1 MARRKHHEEHTN
13 AEAWAIP
20 YADLMTLLL
29 AFFVVMY
36 AISSLNEGK
45 YRVLA
50 DSLSSAFGGPPRT
63 VSPIQLGQTQLRGS
77 AFDRPSIQTAAAK
90 AGPAA
95 ATPVNAPRMLQVLDV
110 PSLGRQPTLA
120 EAHAARIQAESRRQM
135 ELRVLGRRIQEAL
148 SELVREQLV
157 TVRRG
162 PDFLEV
168 EIKSDILFA
177 SGVAVPSPVAVDIVR
192 RVADVLRDEPNA
204 VRVEGYTD
212 DVPIANA
219 RFPSNWELSAA
230 RAASVVHELAA
241 GGVAPR
247 RMAMVGYGEHQPIAD
262 NATAEGRN
270 TNRRV
275 LLVIL
280 AAPQGPDAILAPG
293 TATEPLEPAAEDAVV
308 SSAPILEGAG

>member
-63 VSPIQLGQTQLRGS
+63 ISPIQLGQTQLRGS

-95 ATPVNAPRMLQVLDV
+95 ATPLNTPRMLQVLDM
-110 PSLGRQPTLA
+110 PTLGRQPTIA
-120 EAHAARIQAESRRQM
+120 EANMVRVQAEARRHA
-135 ELRVLGRRIQEAL
+135 ELRVLGRRIQDSLA
-148 SELVREQLV
+148 ELVREQLV
-157 TVRRG
+157 KVRRG

-168 EIKSDILFA
+168 EIQSDILFA
-177 SGVAVPSPVAVDIVR
+177 SGSAVPSPLAVETIH
-192 RVADVLRDEPNA
+192 RVAGVLREEPNA
-204 VRVEGYTD
+204 LRVEGYTD

-230 RAASVVHELAA
+230 RAASVVHELAGA
-241 GGVAPR
+241 GVAPG
-247 RMAMVGYGEHQPIAD
+247 RMAMVGYGEYQPIAD
-262 NATAEGRN
+262 NTTAEGRN
-270 TNRRV
+270 SNRRV

-280 AAPQGPDAILAPG
+280 AAPQGPDALIAPG
-293 TATEPLEPAAEDAVV
+293 TPTEPIEPAPGDAVV
-308 SSAPILEGAG
+308 STAPVLEGAG

>member
-1 MARRKHHEEHTN
+1 MARRKRHEEHTN
-13 AEAWAIP
+13 AEAGAIP
-20 YADLMTLLL
+20 YADLMTLLR

-63 VSPIQLGQTQLRGS
+63 ISPIQLGQTQLRGS

-95 ATPVNAPRMLQVLDV
+95 ATPINAPRMLQVLDM
-110 PSLGRQPTLA
+110 PTLGRQPTIT
-120 EAHAARIQAESRRQM
+120 EANAARIEADRRRHAELQ
-135 ELRVLGRRIQEAL
+135 VLGRRIQEAL
-148 SELVREQLV
+148 ADLVREQLV

-168 EIKSDILFA
+168 EIQSDILFA
-177 SGVAVPSPVAVDIVR
+177 SGVAVPSPVAIDTIR
-192 RVADVLRDEPNA
+192 RLAGVLRDEPNSL
-204 VRVEGYTD
+204 RVEGYTD
-212 DVPIANA
+212 NVPIASA

-230 RAASVVHELAA
+230 RAASVVHELVDA
-241 GGVAPR
+241 GVEPR
-247 RMAMVGYGEHQPIAD
+247 RLAMVGYGEHQPIAD
-262 NATAEGRN
+262 NDTPEGRN
-270 TNRRV
+270 SNRRV

-280 AAPQGPDAILAPG
+280 AIPLGPDALVEPGTRAEPLAPSMD
-293 TATEPLEPAAEDAVV
+293 EAVV
-308 SSAPILEGAG
+308 SSAPVIEGAG

>member
-36 AISSLNEGK
+36 AISSVNEGK

-63 VSPIQLGQTQLRGS
+63 ISPIQLGQTQLRGS

-95 ATPVNAPRMLQVLDV
+95 STPIHAPRMLQVLDM
-110 PSLGRQPTLA
+110 PTLGRQRQIA
-120 EAHAARIQAESRRQM
+120 EAHAARLDAAAGRQAELQ
-135 ELRVLGRRIQEAL
+135 VLGRRIQDAL
-148 SELVREQLV
+148 SELVREKLV

-168 EIKSDILFA
+168 EIQSDILFA
-177 SGVAVPSPVAVDIVR
+177 SGVAVPSPVAVSTIHR
-192 RVADVLRDEPNA
+192 LAEVLRDEPNA
-204 VRVEGYTD
+204 IRVEGYTD

-230 RAASVVHELAA
+230 RSASVVHELVDA
-241 GGVAPR
+241 GLAPQR
-247 RMAMVGYGEHQPIAD
+247 LAMVGYGEHQPVAD
-262 NATAEGRN
+262 NGTPEGRN
-270 TNRRV
+270 ANRRV

-280 AAPQGPDAILAPG
+280 AAPQGPDTVVPPG
-293 TATEPLEPAAEDAVV
+293 TPTRPLDPAATTALA
-308 SSAPILEGAG
+308 APAPTTDGAG